1 MNSRKPV
8 RWAVGAS
15 AAAAALILTGCT
27 AGAATTDGSK
37 LSVYI
42 DSDPSSVALWDGL
55 VAGYTEAN
63 PDVTVTVETHP
74 SGGEADNLIK
84 TRLSTGDMNDLF
96 WYNSGS
102 LFQALSPDKTL
113 TPLSDEEWVDSI
125 TENFKTVVS
134 TDSGLYGAPVGASFA
149 GAIIYN
155 KDIYAQL
162 GLEIPTTWDEFTAN
176 NEKIK
181 AAGITPIIQSYGDAW
196 TSQVPLLGDF
206 YNVTAADPDWADKFT
221 ANETKFAEE
230 PALAGFQH
238 MQDAFDAGYLNKDF
252 ASATYDDAVGM
263 LVEGTGAQYPMLT
276 SNVAAAIGENFPD
289 AADSIGAFPI
299 PGTDSAKNGLT
310 VWMPN
315 GIYVPQTTKGAQ
327 LEAAKEFID
336 WLVTPQSCAIQA
348 DALTLGGP
356 FVIEGCDLPADVPAV
371 VSDMQ
376 PYFDSGNTG
385 LALEFLSP
393 VKGPSLEQITVEVG
407 SGIRPAN
414 DGAARYDEDVKK
426 QAQQLGLDGW

>member
-1 MNSRKPV
+1 MHSRKPV

-27 AGAATTDGSK
+27 VGAATTDGSK

-55 VAGYTEAN
+55 VAGYAEAN

-181 AAGITPIIQSYGDAW
+181 AAGITPIIPS
-196 TSQVPLLGDF
+196 
-206 YNVTAADPDWADKFT
+206 
-221 ANETKFAEE
+221 
-230 PALAGFQH
+230 ALA
-238 MQDAFDAGYLNKDF
+238 
-252 ASATYDDAVGM
+252 
-263 LVEGTGAQYPMLT
+263 
-276 SNVAAAIGENFPD
+276 
-289 AADSIGAFPI
+289 
-299 PGTDSAKNGLT
+299 
-310 VWMPN
+310 
-315 GIYVPQTTKGAQ
+315 
-327 LEAAKEFID
+327 
-336 WLVTPQSCAIQA
+336 
-348 DALTLGGP
+348 
-356 FVIEGCDLPADVPAV
+356 
-371 VSDMQ
+371 
-376 PYFDSGNTG
+376 
-385 LALEFLSP
+385 
-393 VKGPSLEQITVEVG
+393 
-407 SGIRPAN
+407 R
-414 DGAARYDEDVKK
+414 
-426 QAQQLGLDGW
+426 